1 MIDFVIEMGEGVSR
15 QGRGRARGRNSVG
28 HRLSNPGEEGVREDE
43 DIREEVDEEDE
54 EGLIPDSI
62 PVGSDS
68 DDDDDEEKG
77 WGMRRRRERKRRM
90 KISDK
95 DSSDFDPFLL
105 KM

>member
-1 MIDFVIEMGEGVSR
+1 MSR
-15 QGRGRARGRNSVG
+15 QGRGRARGRNSAG
-28 HRLSNPGEEGVREDE
+28 HRLSDPGGEGVREDE

-54 EGLIPDSI
+54 EGLIPDLI

-68 DDDDDEEKG
+68 DDDEEEEEG
-77 WGMRRRRERKRRM
+77 VEWRRRSERKRRM

-95 DSSDFDPFLL
+95 DSSDFEPFLL